1 MEFLFSPEF
10 WVGLLVVIGIDLV
23 LAGDNAIVIALA
35 ARNVPKQQ
43 QKMVIWLGTAG
54 AIIIRAVGTLLLVNI
69 LSHDLPVLMLAGG
82 LILLWISF
90 KLLVEE
96 KQHDH
101 IDAKSSMLAAVKT
114 IVIADAA
121 MGLDNVLAIAGAA
134 KGDHQTPLVILGLL
148 ISVPIVVWGSTFF
161 IKLIERYAWILYAGA
176 AVLAFTAAKMIT
188 HEVLIDHWFESELIK
203 WAFTMALVVGVVILG
218 KVKEKQKAT
227 SSVDKAA

>member
-1 MEFLFSPEF
+1 
-10 WVGLLVVIGIDLV
+10 
-23 LAGDNAIVIALA
+23 
-35 ARNVPKQQ
+35 
-43 QKMVIWLGTAG
+43 
-54 AIIIRAVGTLLLVNI
+54 
-69 LSHDLPVLMLAGG
+69 
-82 LILLWISF
+82 
-90 KLLVEE
+90 
-96 KQHDH
+96 
-101 IDAKSSMLAAVKT
+101 MLAAVKT

-134 KGDHQTPLVILGLL
+134 KGEHQTALVILGLL

-188 HEVLIDHWFESELIK
+188 HEVLIDQWFESELIK
-203 WAFTMALVVGVVILG
+203 WAFTMALVVGVVVLG

>member
-35 ARNVPKQQ
+35 ARNVPQQQ
-43 QKMVIWLGTAG
+43 QKTVIWLGTAG
-54 AIIIRAVGTLLLVNI
+54 AILIRAVGTLLLVNI

-82 LILLWISF
+82 LILLWISY

-134 KGDHQTPLVILGLL
+134 KGEHQTA
-148 ISVPIVVWGSTFF
+148 SVPIVVWGSTFF

-188 HEVLIDHWFESELIK
+188 HEVLIDQWFESELIK
-203 WAFTMALVVGVVILG
+203 WAFTMALVVGVVVLG

>member
-35 ARNVPKQQ
+35 ARNVPQQQ
-43 QKMVIWLGTAG
+43 QKTVIWLGTAG
-54 AIIIRAVGTLLLVNI
+54 AILIRAVGTLLLVNI

-82 LILLWISF
+82 LILLWISY

-134 KGDHQTPLVILGLL
+134 KGEHQTALVILGLL

-188 HEVLIDHWFESELIK
+188 HEVLIDQWFESELIK
-203 WAFTMALVVGVVILG
+203 WAFTMALVVGVVVLG